1 VLQTK
6 CAFSYFDVHQIR
18 YTSKYVKG
26 PFNHK
31 RSIFRAQL
39 DRSQIFLRHC
49 EHLRGPLLLKG
60 VMEKASP
67 YAVVI
72 PLGVPEGHEGLG
84 LGMAALMMGLTRAR
98 GQALAIA
105 QMFAETPAQ
114 IPAKPVEAF
123 ITARGWKTISHRPEE
138 LASIELVLTGSF
150 EPPEHASTG
159 SLSLLVYNA
168 KTGDTLAT
176 LKVVIDPMDAGT
188 SVGNALRD
196 LEQALMSE
204 AENDTRATSS
214 PLHGLDWEALQSVL
228 LAERCELHD
237 QARGGP
243 HDRFAAFMHLER
255 AIEDA
260 PASQYAP
267 ERLASIAFHTFQ
279 ASANLRLDDAALRT
293 VKRALV
299 DVPEHAG
306 LHDAALALEVK
317 QGALGHAGV
326 RAKARIEDGH
336 ASALTFALLAEVMRR
351 EQSFETAATLLE
363 AGFAAFPEHPALLTE
378 RGALRAEQK
387 EWPAAV
393 QDLRQAIEKAG
404 PDSNAFFKLA
414 ELALHVADVDAGS
427 SLVDL
432 VLQRVELRE
441 LHVHFAVKLAMQLE
455 PDGVHRASRIAKL
468 GKRLIDMAP
477 EDPRPHLLTSRAL
490 ARMGERDGAL
500 YHLDRID
507 ELAPKSTWSSEA
519 ALGRFNLEHPEDA
532 LELEALVRATSDV
545 TQHDLP
551 TILLRA
557 QRFALLHESLWLTHF
572 ALGLSEARATQF
584 ASAKRAFQ
592 RAAQLAPGS
601 IAASRELARTLI
613 ELGEQSAA
621 LTVLEKARAHDP
633 FDGSLY
639 ALSAEAHHREANNVS
654 AIELAAKALELEPNN
669 EVFKALAQRVA
680 AHGKS
685 RSEDSW
691 LDSVR
696 SWGARWGKA

>member
-1 VLQTK
+1 V
-6 CAFSYFDVHQIR
+6 I
-18 YTSKYVKG
+18 
-26 PFNHK
+26 
-31 RSIFRAQL
+31 
-39 DRSQIFLRHC
+39 
-49 EHLRGPLLLKG
+49 
-60 VMEKASP
+60 EKVSP

-98 GQALAIA
+98 GQSLAIA

-114 IPAKPVEAF
+114 VPAKPVEAF
-123 ITARGWKTISHRPEE
+123 IPARGWKTISHRPEE

-150 EPPEHASTG
+150 EPPERASTG
-159 SLSLLVYNA
+159 SLSFLVYNA

-176 LKVVIDPMDAGT
+176 LKAVIDP
-188 SVGNALRD
+188 GNAGAAIGNVLRD
-196 LEQALMSE
+196 LERALLSD
-204 AENDTRATSS
+204 ADAGPIATSS
-214 PLHGLDWEALQSVL
+214 PLDGLTGLDWEALQSVL

-260 PASQYAP
+260 PASHYAA

-317 QGALGHAGV
+317 QGALEHAEV
-326 RAKARIEDGH
+326 RAKARIENGH

-351 EQSFETAATLLE
+351 EHATDTAATLLE
-363 AGFAAFPEHPALLTE
+363 AGLAEFPEHPALLTE
-378 RGALRAEQK
+378 RGALNAERK
-387 EWPAAV
+387 AWPAAV
-393 QDLRQAIEKAG
+393 QDFKHAIEKAG

-414 ELALHVADVDAGS
+414 ELALQIGDVDAGS

-455 PDGVHRASRIAKL
+455 PDGMHRASRVAKL

-500 YHLDRID
+500 YHLDRLD

-545 TQHDLP
+545 SHHDLP

-572 ALGLSEARATQF
+572 ALGLAEARAMQF

-592 RAAQLAPGS
+592 TAVHLAPGS

-613 ELGEQSAA
+613 ELGEQKTA
-621 LTVLEKARAHDP
+621 LTVLEKVRAHDP
-633 FDGSLY
+633 LDGSLY
-639 ALSAEAHHREANNVS
+639 ALSAEAHHREANSAS
-654 AIELAAKALELEPNN
+654 AIELAAKALELEPSN

-685 RSEDSW
+685 RSDDSW